1 MSVAAS
7 ICCHP
12 AAHSFGHC
20 SASFALVSDVAAA
33 VTFGL
38 DTVDFAFARVAA
50 VVPSELVA
58 AVVTLELDAV
68 FVIFLSVAAALVFAA
83 VVTFVMLLL
92 LLTASSL
99 SDERMSE

>member
-1 MSVAAS
+1 MSVAAA

-33 VTFGL
+33 VTFEL
-38 DTVDFAFARVAA
+38 DNVDFAFARVAA

-68 FVIFLSVAAALVFAA
+68 FVIFLSAAA

-92 LLTASSL
+92 LSTAPIL
-99 SDERMSE
+99 Q